1 MRIIAAEASDART
14 FVSQMMSFMMK
25 LKAPEGVGDPCVAGV
40 ILTSRDGCYEVEPE
54 VGALLIECFGFVA
67 LGPDEKPKAAPAR
80 PPLRDPA
87 SLPKLSLPAWRTRPA
102 AKKP

>member
-1 MRIIAAEASDART
+1 
-14 FVSQMMSFMMK
+14 MK

-40 ILTSRDGCYEVEPE
+40 TLASRGGFYEVEPA

-67 LGPDEKPKAAPAR
+67 VGPDEKAKAAPVRAA
-80 PPLRDPA
+80 LRDPA
-87 SLPKLSLPAWRTRPA
+87 SLPKLRHPAWRAQPV